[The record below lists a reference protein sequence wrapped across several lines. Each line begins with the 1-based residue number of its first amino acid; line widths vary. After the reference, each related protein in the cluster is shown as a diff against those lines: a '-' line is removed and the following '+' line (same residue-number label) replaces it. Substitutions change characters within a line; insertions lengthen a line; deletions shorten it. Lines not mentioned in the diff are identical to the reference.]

1 MNIATGGSTRRL
13 GHETVNEVEQFAKK
27 QTILLY
33 IKCITFGI
41 GTERYRERYGGSFVR
56 RFTYESKS
64 RKNISAVLFS
74 SPGPEADVTFGVL
87 VVNCTFNFKPF
98 SPIPQC

>member
-1 MNIATGGSTRRL
+1 M
-13 GHETVNEVEQFAKK
+13 
-27 QTILLY
+27 
-33 IKCITFGI
+33 
-41 GTERYRERYGGSFVR
+41 GTERYRERYGGSFVL

-74 SPGPEADVTFGVL
+74 SLGPDVEVTFGVL
-87 VVNCTFNFKPF
+87 VVNCTFKFKPF